1 MNENSSTTEILCD
14 SDHSVAVAYGAAE
27 SADQEKPGRL
37 SVLIGPDGKVIKN
50 YQDPDVPTHAE
61 TVLAGL

>member
-1 MNENSSTTEILCD
+1 MSENNSTTEILCD

-27 SADQEKPGRL
+27 KADQEKPGRL

-61 TVLAGL
+61 TVLADL

>member
-37 SVLIGPDGKVIKN
+37 SVLIGPGGKVIKN

>member
-1 MNENSSTTEILCD
+1 MDEHNSTTEILCD

-37 SVLIGPDGKVIKN
+37 SVLIGRDGKVIKN

-61 TVLAGL
+61 TVLGDL